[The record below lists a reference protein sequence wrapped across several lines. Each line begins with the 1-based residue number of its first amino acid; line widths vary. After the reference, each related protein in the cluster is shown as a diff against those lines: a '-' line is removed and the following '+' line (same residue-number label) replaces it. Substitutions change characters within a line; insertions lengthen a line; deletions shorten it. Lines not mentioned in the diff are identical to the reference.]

1 MMIYAPIRVLL
12 FASAYWIATMK
23 YIRSKFFKSMPQQ
36 SAKKQIKT
44 PLIKYLFFLLLLPL
58 SALTQSSE
66 PAIDSIINQH
76 NTKGFS
82 GVVLVADNGHALY
95 HKAFGFR
102 EFASGIPLQASDIFE
117 MASISKTFTA
127 MIIIMLKEKS
137 KLNYDDL
144 VEKYLDIP
152 YKGITIRHLLTHTNG
167 LPDYQEI
174 MDRNWDKTKVAGN
187 DDILK
192 YLNKYAP
199 PKLFEPGSKYE
210 YSNTGYVLLASIA
223 EQASGKDFIKLC
235 RKWIFKPLKM
245 SSTNIRTLKEKKG
258 TKNFAIGH
266 IYVPQ
271 KQQYVRADSFPSSD
285 YTIWLGKRK
294 GPGRVSSSAAD
305 LLKWDQA
312 LYTNKLVNQSTL
324 LEAFAPYKLSTD
336 LLTNYGFGWMLRS
349 HPQSGKIVY
358 HTGDNPGYENSFV
371 RYIDKKKTIIILSN
385 NAYDNLEAMIQQ
397 IENKFQ

>member
-1 MMIYAPIRVLL
+1 
-12 FASAYWIATMK
+12 
-23 YIRSKFFKSMPQQ
+23 MPQQ
-36 SAKKQIKT
+36 SAKKQTIT
-44 PLIKYLFFLLLLPL
+44 MLIKYLFFLLLIPL
-58 SALTQSSE
+58 SAFTQSRE
-66 PAIDSIINQH
+66 TAINSIINQH

-95 HKAFGFR
+95 HKAFRFR

-127 MIIIMLKEKS
+127 MIIMMLKEKS

-144 VEKYLDIP
+144 VEKYQDIP
-152 YKGITIRHLLTHTNG
+152 YKGITIRHLLTHTGG

-174 MDRNWDKTKVAGN
+174 MDKHWDKTKVAGN
-187 DDILK
+187 EDILE

-223 EQASGKDFIKLC
+223 EQASGKDFIELC

-245 SSTNIRTLKEKKG
+245 SSTNIRSLKAKRG

-285 YTIWLGKRK
+285 YTIWLGNRK
-294 GPGRVSSSAAD
+294 GPGRVSSTAAD

-324 LEAFAPYKLSTD
+324 LEAFAPYKLSND
-336 LLTNYGFGWMLRS
+336 SLTNYGFGWMLRT

-371 RYIDKKKTIIILSN
+371 RYTDTNKTIIILSN